1 MHFWWS
7 ANLYALTHVQ
17 TIVQRYSIQI
27 KKAKFYLR
35 AGCEGRGW
43 GYGVWSV
50 AGVRSRRA
58 SSLIVHSNARK
69 YKKKDGNQKIA
80 VW

>member
-35 AGCEGRGW
+35 GGCNVGDGRVDYVQIG
-43 GYGVWSV
+43 
-50 AGVRSRRA
+50 RSA
-58 SSLIVHSNARK
+58 AKLGIMLA
-69 YKKKDGNQKIA
+69 
-80 VW
+80 